1 MLLNHFEY
9 WDSFSMVLSVKTFA
23 IVLLATPRHLYH
35 HHFRRVDI
43 ILIPGR
49 GKCTVKVLTN
59 LFYDLKKKLTLKGS
73 SFAKWCQLDKKD
85 NGTNDGLLL
94 IVILQMFWPKDHRK
108 TVSVFKMIQQHS
120 NLLWKIP
127 NYLCLKNNWTVM
139 ERILKPYVSLMKF
152 SQNLIMKFIKSSGK
166 LTVWIATA
174 ANRRKCRQFR
184 ARQKTTYSI
193 WIVRDR
199 KPSLLS
205 NQEQVIL
212 YKIDAL
218 FLHSDGFLAQTIQ
231 IE

>member
-1 MLLNHFEY
+1 MHSE
-9 WDSFSMVLSVKTFA
+9 SFGEL
-23 IVLLATPRHLYH
+23 
-35 HHFRRVDI
+35 
-43 ILIPGR
+43 ILWFFKI
-49 GKCTVKVLTN
+49 
-59 LFYDLKKKLTLKGS
+59 LTLIGS
-73 SFAKWCQLDKKD
+73 SFAKWCRLDEKSD
-85 NGTNDGLLL
+85 GTNDGLLL
-94 IVILQMFWPKDHRK
+94 IVLSQMSWPKYHRK

-152 SQNLIMKFIKSSGK
+152 SQNLIMKFSKNSRK
-166 LTVWIATA
+166 LSVWIATA

-205 NQEQVIL
+205 NQEQVIF
-212 YKIDAL
+212 YKIVA
-218 FLHSDGFLAQTIQ
+218 FESSDGFLKRTIQ
-231 IE
+231 IQ